1 MRCHARYQ
9 NSRDFR
15 FSSKALKRDLFQV
28 LLGRIRLNSD
38 KIGDSH
44 TIHSL
49 FLRTVHGQWGA
60 WGIVEEC
67 RKPCSSTRNSIK
79 RRFCDNPKPTY
90 GGDYC
95 VGDDTRSYP
104 CPTEPCKCKFS
115 LFLKSHS
122 ITKHFKFPGS
132 IFESSGPF

>member
-1 MRCHARYQ
+1 M
-9 NSRDFR
+9 
-15 FSSKALKRDLFQV
+15 FQV

-79 RRFCDNPKPTY
+79 RRFCDNPKP
-90 GGDYC
+90 
-95 VGDDTRSYP
+95 
-104 CPTEPCKCKFS
+104 PTVEIIVLGMVHAPIHVLQNHANVSILFSKF
-115 LFLKSHS
+115 
-122 ITKHFKFPGS
+122 
-132 IFESSGPF
+132 